1 MSFSFTNRLVWGVC
15 GQHRIFMSQK
25 TRPLFL
31 QTNLLS
37 MLLVGIVSIVL
48 FCIWSCGDN
57 KIEIK
62 CEQLKLNEV
71 EKPLLRV
78 YVENSGSMDGFMYDG
93 SELKDAIYV
102 YISRISSFYDST
114 ELNYIN
120 SQIIPSKKEL
130 RNFIRDLTPISFH
143 SVGGN
148 TGSSDIADMFEKI
161 LSDTDDNIVSVFVSD
176 CILDIPGGDASKFFI
191 NRQIDIQNAFIK
203 QLNRCKDLSVEIL
216 RLESSFN
223 GWYYYA
229 HGKEFLKDA
238 RRPYYIW
245 VIGNKNHL
253 SRLNKNVPL
262 SEIKHGVKNYFAYS
276 TPSEIPFEIANKA
289 GIKKGNTCI
298 CNLDSDGKYRFLI
311 KANMSVT
318 LQDEQTICNM
328 GNYGKLNSF
337 VNIERID
344 RISAKESFY
353 THLLTVA
360 IDRESV
366 NSVGEKLSLVSLEKP
381 DWLENANDNLGREVI
396 KNMDKTTG
404 IKYIIQGVA
413 DAYKSNK
420 ELAEIK
426 FVISKK

>member
-1 MSFSFTNRLVWGVC
+1 MNRLVWGIC
-15 GQHRIFMSQK
+15 WQYRLFMSQR
-25 TRPLFL
+25 TRLLFL
-31 QTNLLS
+31 QTNLLR
-37 MLLVGIVSIVL
+37 MLLVGIVSVIS
-48 FCIWSCGDN
+48 FCILSCGDR

-62 CEQLKLNEV
+62 WKQIQSHEI

-78 YVENSGSMDGFMYDG
+78 YIENSGSMDGFMCDG
-93 SELKDAIYV
+93 SELKDAIYG
-102 YISRISSFYDST
+102 YISRLSSFSDSI

-120 SQIIPSKKEL
+120 SQIIPYKKEL
-130 RNFIRDLTPISFH
+130 RTFIRNLTPISFH
-143 SVGGN
+143 SAGGN

-161 LSDTDDNIVSVFVSD
+161 LSDTDDNIVSIFVSD
-176 CILDIPGGDASKFFI
+176 CILDIPGGDASKFFV

-203 QLNRCKDLSVEIL
+203 QLNKCKDLSVEIL

-223 GWYYYA
+223 GWYYYT

-238 RRPYYIW
+238 RRPYYMW

-262 SEIKHGVKNYFAYS
+262 SDMQHGVKNYFAYS
-276 TPSEIPFEIANKA
+276 TPSEIPCEITNKS
-289 GIKKGNTCI
+289 GIKKGNTSI

-311 KANMSVT
+311 KTNMSVT
-318 LQDEQTICNM
+318 LQDEQTICNV

-360 IDRESV
+360 IDQESV
-366 NSVGEKLSLVSLEKP
+366 NSVGEKLSLVSFEKP
-381 DWLENANDNLGREVI
+381 DWLENANDDSGREVTM
-396 KNMDKTTG
+396 NMDKTTG
-404 IKYIIQGVA
+404 IKYIVQGVA